1 MEKEKQENLK
11 NKKILLVGLGIL
23 GGGEALAKFLI
34 SQKTKLTITDLK
46 NKNELRHVLQ
56 KFKDQKIK
64 FILGK
69 HRESDFKNNDIIIF
83 NPAVSI
89 FSPWVKVAKKYKKS
103 IENDLTLFLKFLA
116 IEKPESDYIAITG
129 TRGKTTVATWINYFL
144 EKSVLGGNMPSCGF
158 FKIIKKKTRLFIL
171 EISSF
176 QLEFM
181 RSSLKPPKIAV
192 INNLYIDHLNRY
204 RTFKNYI
211 KEKSKIFLNQIKR
224 DSLVLNADNKYSK
237 DFLKYKPKSRIY
249 YFSLKSLPK
258 NKNGLFLDNSNI
270 YFQENGRKK
279 FICSIQNLANHQKSN
294 LLASLLA
301 SYLYQHNWKQL
312 VRRIKNLPPIP
323 FRQESIFENKNFQ
336 IVNDT
341 AATSP
346 EGAMAALDRFKKD
359 KNNLILIIGG
369 TDKMLEF
376 KELADKIKKY
386 IKRNNLFL
394 LNGSATQKLISELKK
409 IKYFKKEYE
418 LNLFENLT
426 DILLNIK
433 KNTKNGIV
441 LFSPASASFE
451 KFKNEFD
458 RGKKFNHLTKSIFI
472 KNYGKQREYSK

>member
-1 MEKEKQENLK
+1 MEEKIQEKLK
-11 NKKILLVGLGIL
+11 NKKILLVGLGVL

-34 SQKTKLTITDLK
+34 SQKAKLTITDLK
-46 NKNELRHVLQ
+46 NKNELKHILQ
-56 KFKDQKIK
+56 KFKGQKIK
-64 FILGK
+64 FILSK
-69 HRESDFKNNDIIIF
+69 HREIDFKNNDIIVF

-89 FSPWVKVAKKYKKS
+89 FSLWARAAKKYKKS

-116 IEKPESDYIAITG
+116 IKKPEPEYIAVTG

-181 RSSLKPPKIAV
+181 RNNLKPPKVAV
-192 INNLYIDHLNRY
+192 INNLYIDHLNRH
-204 RTFKNYI
+204 RTFRNYI
-211 KEKSKIFLNQIKR
+211 KEKSKIFFNQTKW
-224 DSLVLNADNKYSK
+224 DSLILNADDKNSK
-237 DFLKYKPKSRIY
+237 KILKYRPRSRIY
-249 YFSLKSLPK
+249 YFSLKLLPK
-258 NKNGLFLDNSNI
+258 NKNGLFLDNSSI
-270 YFQENGRKK
+270 YFQENGIKK
-279 FICSIQNLANHQKSN
+279 FVCTIQNLANHQKSN

-301 SYLYQHNWKQL
+301 SYLYKQNWRDL
-312 VRRIKNLPPIP
+312 VKKISNLPSIP
-323 FRQESIFENKNFQ
+323 FRQEIVFKDKNFK
-336 IVNDT
+336 IINDT

-346 EGAMAALDRFKKD
+346 EGAMAAIKRFENTKEK
-359 KNNLILIIGG
+359 LILIAGG
-369 TDKMLEF
+369 TDKKLEF
-376 KELADKIKKY
+376 SVLADTIKEYIKKD
-386 IKRNNLFL
+386 NLFL
-394 LNGSATQKLISELKK
+394 LNGSATQKLIKDLKK

-433 KNTKNGIV
+433 KNIKNGIV

-458 RGKKFNHLTKSIFI
+458 RGKKFNHLVKSIFK
-472 KNYGKQREYSK
+472 KNYGK

>member
-1 MEKEKQENLK
+1 MEKEEQEKLK
-11 NKKILLVGLGIL
+11 NKKILLMGLGIL

-34 SQKTKLTITDLK
+34 GQKTKLTITDLK
-46 NKNELRHVLQ
+46 NKNELKYVLK

-69 HRESDFKNNDIIIF
+69 HREIDFKNNNIIVF

-116 IEKPESDYIAITG
+116 IKKPETDYIVVTG

-144 EKSVLGGNMPSCGF
+144 EKSILGGNMPSRGL

-181 RSSLKPPKIAV
+181 RNNLKSPKIAV
-192 INNLYIDHLNRY
+192 INNIYIDHINRH
-204 RTFKNYI
+204 RTLKNYI
-211 KEKSKIFLNQIKR
+211 KEKSKIFLNQTKH
-224 DSLVLNADNKYSK
+224 DFLVLNADNKYSRY
-237 DFLKYKPKSRIY
+237 FLKYRPKSRIY
-249 YFSLKSLPK
+249 YFSLKSLQK
-258 NKNGLFLDNSNI
+258 NKNGLFLVNSNI
-270 YFQENGRKK
+270 FFQENGKKK
-279 FICSIQNLANHQKSN
+279 FICSAPNLANHQKSN
-294 LLASLLA
+294 LLSSLLG
-301 SYLYQHNWKQL
+301 SYLYKQNWQEL
-312 VRRIKNLPPIP
+312 VKKIINLSSVP
-323 FRQESIFENKNFQ
+323 FRQEFVFKDKNFK
-336 IVNDT
+336 IINDT

-346 EGAMAALDRFKKD
+346 DGAMAAIDRFKKN
-359 KNNLILIIGG
+359 KKELILIVGG

-386 IKRNNLFL
+386 IKRDNLFL
-394 LNGSATQKLISELKK
+394 LNGSATQKLIVELKK
-409 IKYFKKEYE
+409 IKYFKKEYKP
-418 LNLFENLT
+418 NAFEDLK
-426 DILLNIK
+426 DILINIK
-433 KNTKNGIV
+433 ENFKNGIV

-458 RGKKFNHLTKSIFI
+458 RGEKFNRLVKSIFI
-472 KNYGKQREYSK
+472 KNYGK